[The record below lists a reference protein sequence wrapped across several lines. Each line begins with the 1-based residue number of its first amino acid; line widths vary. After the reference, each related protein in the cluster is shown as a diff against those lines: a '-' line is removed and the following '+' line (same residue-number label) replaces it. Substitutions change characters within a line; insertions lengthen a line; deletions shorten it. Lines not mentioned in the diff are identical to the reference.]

1 MSGQSYWAIKEG
13 IFQSAEFLIEVQ
25 IAPEFFTR
33 WGDKSTALK
42 FHSKRDAEWAIRS
55 LNLRNAR
62 AVEISNAAREL
73 KMRREVYPRSVARGT
88 MTQAQADY
96 LTSVQECTPSDA
108 HSRQAG
114 GRVRGAIYGSQL
126 R

>member
-1 MSGQSYWAIKEG
+1 MSNPK
-13 IFQSAEFLIEVQ
+13 
-25 IAPEFFTR
+25 
-33 WGDKSTALK
+33 
-42 FHSKRDAEWAIRS
+42 HSLSEQAAD
-55 LNLRNAR
+55 
-62 AVEISNAAREL
+62 AAREL